1 MLLRPFSVTSSCRY
15 RSWVMAEA
23 DGGARTHTKRTQI
36 YMKEKHQLKSFLY
49 SNIQKIIEN
58 TMKENK
64 SLTKSH

>member
-1 MLLRPFSVTSSCRY
+1 
-15 RSWVMAEA
+15 MAEA